1 MGRRLPT
8 ASQIRAALVENIT
21 FLIETPN
28 TRVAWCLSGARVVS
42 GIEATPASTR
52 KTLRRVKSAI

>member
-21 FLIETPN
+21 FLIETP